1 MFRQVL
7 FTQWKWARTE
17 LFAYTLGAFLIP
29 TAILKITV
37 NGLDDYSVGAMLTAV
52 AAAGAFFV
60 FLAFVCAIGLAVR
73 PYLADQALKHVYS
86 LSLPVPWAT
95 FLRYRFLAGAVLL
108 VAPTIAVFMGAGL
121 ATMTAAVPPTLH
133 AYPFGLAVR
142 FYLSALEIYAATFLL
157 QYVAGKNAVRVVLA
171 LIGVLVVLELG
182 SRFFGTTD
190 AWVWMWDHLTTLP
203 GPLETLTARWMMI
216 DV

>member
-1 MFRQVL
+1 MFRQML

-17 LFAYTLGAFLIP
+17 LLAYTLGAFLIP
-29 TAILKITV
+29 TAILKISV
-37 NGLDDYSVGAMLTAV
+37 SGMDDYSVGGMLTTV

-73 PYLADQALKHVYS
+73 PYLADQALKHVYA
-86 LSLPVPWAT
+86 LSLPVRWST
-95 FLRYRFLAGAVLL
+95 FLRYRFMAGAVLL
-108 VAPTIAVFMGAGL
+108 IAPAIAVYMGAGL
-121 ATMTAAVPPTLH
+121 AAMTAAVPPTLH

-171 LIGVLVVLELG
+171 LIGILVAIELG
-182 SRFFGTTD
+182 SRLFTVTD
-190 AWVWMWDHLTTLP
+190 AWVWMWDHATSWP
-203 GPLETLTARWMMI
+203 GPLQTLTARWMMI